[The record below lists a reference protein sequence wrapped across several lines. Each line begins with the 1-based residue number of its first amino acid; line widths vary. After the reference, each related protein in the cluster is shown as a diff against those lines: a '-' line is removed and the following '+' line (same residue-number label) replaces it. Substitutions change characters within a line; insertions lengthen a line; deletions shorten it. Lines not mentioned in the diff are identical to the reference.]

1 MFRRIAFGVAGVAVL
16 AGLGFGGLYWW
27 QVGRFVQSTDD
38 AYVESDISAISP
50 RIDGYIQEV
59 RVTDNQSVKAGDVLA
74 IIDERDFR
82 AHLNQAQASL
92 ATDQAAVAT
101 YDSQIEFQHS
111 RIAQAQAQVD
121 FAGAELERAKSTYER
136 HKKLVD
142 GKIISV
148 QEMDDASADYR
159 KAKADVVQMRAALV
173 AEQGQLTVIEAER
186 REAIAKA
193 TQSQAMVELAASD
206 LEKTVIRAPID
217 GVVGDRSVRPGQFV
231 KQGQQLLAL
240 VPIDMHVVANFKET
254 QLGRIRPGQ
263 PVEIHVDAFPD
274 QPVTGT
280 VESFSPASGAMFSLL
295 PPENATG
302 NFTKIVQRV
311 PVRIELPRGGTLAG
325 LLRPGLSVVVRIDT
339 RAGEDASLAA
349 TGDGGLLFGA
359 AQANSV
365 PHLATRAA
373 TE

>member
-1 MFRRIAFGVAGVAVL
+1 MIRSIAVGLGLLAIL
-16 AGLGFGGLYWW
+16 AGLGFGGHYWW
-27 QVGRFVQSTDD
+27 QVGRFQQSTDD

-59 RVTDNQSVKAGDVLA
+59 RVVDNQAVKSGDVLA
-74 IIDERDFR
+74 VIDDRDFR
-82 AHLNQAQASL
+82 ARLDQARASL
-92 ATDQAAVAT
+92 ATDEAAVAT
-101 YDSQIEFQHS
+101 YDSQIAFQQS
-111 RIAQAQAQVD
+111 RIAQAQAQLD

-136 HKKLVD
+136 RKKLVD

-173 AEQGQLTVIEAER
+173 AEQGQLAVIEAER
-186 REAIAKA
+186 RQALAKVA
-193 TQSQAMVELAASD
+193 QSTAEVELAASE

-217 GVVGDRSVRPGQFV
+217 GVVGDRTVRPGQFV

-240 VPIDMHVVANFKET
+240 VPVDMHVVANFKET

-263 PVEIHVDAFPD
+263 SVEIHVDAFPD
-274 QPVTGT
+274 HPVIGT

-311 PVRIELPRGGTLAG
+311 PVRIGLPRDGALAG
-325 LLRPGLSVVVRIDT
+325 LLRPGLSVVVSIDT
-339 RAGEDASLAA
+339 RGGESATLAA
-349 TGDGGLLFGA
+349 SGGLLFGA
-359 AQANSV
+359 AQASG
-365 PHLATRAA
+365 AG
-373 TE
+373 E